1 MTPTVLIAT
10 TTRWFPTARL
20 VVALANAGFTVDAVC
35 PSNHPLAKTGVV
47 RKDFRYRGLNALPSF
62 ADAITAAKPDLIVA
76 GDDLATQHLQILHD
90 QETRKGLGGAQICRL
105 IERSLGAPES
115 FSIVNARTKLM
126 ELAESEGVRVP
137 KTAVIRDQDDLV
149 KWIEQTS
156 FPAVLKADGSSGGY
170 GVRVVRNVE
179 EAQHALRA
187 LQAPPLI
194 ARAMKRALI
203 DRDPTLVWPVAP
215 SPPLGR

>member
-1 MTPTVLIAT
+1 MLRHHDSLRSFPTLVGGLRFIARNRSWSRPQPATYGRDFGVGELTEDWSTLTPTVLIAT

-156 FPAVLKADGSSGGY
+156 S
-170 GVRVVRNVE
+170 R
-179 EAQHALRA
+179 
-187 LQAPPLI
+187 
-194 ARAMKRALI
+194 
-203 DRDPTLVWPVAP
+203 P
-215 SPPLGR
+215 S